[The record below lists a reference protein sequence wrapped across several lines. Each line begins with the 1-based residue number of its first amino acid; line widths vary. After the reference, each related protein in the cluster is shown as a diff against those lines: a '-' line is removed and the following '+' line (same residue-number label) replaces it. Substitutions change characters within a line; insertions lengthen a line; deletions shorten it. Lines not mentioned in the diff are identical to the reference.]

1 MYYPQQRN
9 SYGMKLNEGT
19 MIASLSQT
27 TMEDIHAAFVDA
39 FSDYEV
45 RMDMPLAKL
54 QEMMVTR
61 SCSVADSLGYFENG
75 KLVGFLLVGKRIMD
89 GKIVLYDV
97 ATGVVKGHQGEGIGD
112 ALVNGIVEAART
124 GNADRFIL
132 EVLENNEAA
141 QKLYEKHG
149 FHKVR
154 KLKCYEYSCDRKAE
168 SQTADSQ
175 NGKETEDN
183 EASLPED
190 LDIAGYCTFNPSW
203 QNACVSFMN
212 MRANHHLH
220 LQKNGEVLEGYGI
233 VHIKTGSILQLGLH
247 PDHRST
253 EVLKKV
259 IAGLCQHTESP
270 VLKYLNVE
278 ENSLI
283 ESHLLNLGF
292 RNVINQFEMAYIP

>member
-1 MYYPQQRN
+1 MRN
-9 SYGMKLNEGT
+9 MKST
-19 MIASLSQT
+19 RMITSLSQT
-27 TMEDIHAAFVDA
+27 TMEEIHAAFVDA
-39 FSDYEV
+39 FSEYEV

-61 SCSVADSLGYFENG
+61 SCSLADSLGYFGNG
-75 KLVGFLLVGKRIMD
+75 KLLGFLLVGKRIIN
-89 GKIVLYDV
+89 GKIFLYDV

-149 FHKVR
+149 FCKVR
-154 KLKCYEYSCDRKAE
+154 KLKCYEYSCDQKADIKW
-168 SQTADSQ
+168 ADNQ
-175 NGKETEDN
+175 NGQAITDH
-183 EASLPED
+183 EANLPAD

-203 QNACVSFMN
+203 QNSCTSFMN
-212 MRANHHLH
+212 MRANHYLH
-220 LQKNGEVLEGYGI
+220 LQKNSEVLAGYGM
-233 VHIKTGSILQLGLH
+233 VHRKTGSVLQLGLH
-247 PDHRST
+247 PEHGST
-253 EVLKKV
+253 EVLGKV
-259 IAGLCQHTESP
+259 VAGLCRHTGST

-283 ESHLLNLGF
+283 ESHLLDLGF